1 MNFKEYNFNNK
12 KALVRV
18 DFNVPIDSQGVVT
31 DDTRI
36 RMAIPTINKIIN
48 DGGSVILMSHLG
60 RPKDKPSPE
69 FSLKQIVG
77 SLELLLERKIY
88 KSNHTYLS
96 HRYFSIVYFVTTKPF
111 PFFRK
116 MGKFF
121 PSFSL

>member
-12 KALVRV
+12 RALVRV
-18 DFNVPIDSQGVVT
+18 DFNVPIDRQGVVT

-69 FSLKQIVG
+69 FSLKAN
-77 SLELLLERKIY
+77 SW
-88 KSNHTYLS
+88 
-96 HRYFSIVYFVTTKPF
+96 
-111 PFFRK
+111 FFRTTSK
-116 MGKFF
+116 KKNNFYF
-121 PSFSL
+121 